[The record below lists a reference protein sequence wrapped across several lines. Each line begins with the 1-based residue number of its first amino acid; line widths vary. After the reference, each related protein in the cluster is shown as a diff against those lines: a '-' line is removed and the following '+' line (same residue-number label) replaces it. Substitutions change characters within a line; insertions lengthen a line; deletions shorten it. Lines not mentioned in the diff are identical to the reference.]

1 MDIEKEIKALKE
13 KIESL
18 EKKSKNLLFGS
29 AYSSNG
35 NTSSDYLIKTR
46 GKVKIQIGN
55 KFIDLIKDG
64 SINVDSKFIYK
75 AKEVGTKDGIYVLE
89 DGSIILLVGGT
100 QISLTG
106 SSGTTYVSF
115 MEEQNTTAEQ
125 KHTALK
131 NIGLIYSS
139 MEEFQ
144 QSGIQ
149 SGIVYI
155 ESTQKLY
162 TIQNGSVSEY
172 TVEFPNP
179 YPKQFVIAK
188 TDNSQGALVIK
199 GSGIENSLK
208 FDSLDIYV
216 QDDQSYFNSKG
227 DIYFKINDNDK
238 ILISDSQ
245 VVFSNKVISSTFQSK
260 NANANSGFR
269 LYVSGGESTL
279 EIDNLIVRKKSNL
292 STEGNS
298 SLYPTYWFKENNII
312 SSIESQDEES
322 SEDAYTIELV
332 YTNKF
337 QVGDYLY
344 AYVPVSSDIE
354 DNSEDDSEEE
364 STSQGSG
371 TSLVLVTFKVTSV
384 NDTSIDVT
392 LLESSEKDQELLNSI
407 DITTV
412 LSLQTIFLIGS
423 ETEISLLKRSQHS
436 IDLINSTNSSD
447 EQSIANITTRLG
459 NIEELGKKGK
469 DNNTEIDIKGTGFYS
484 DNACFL
490 IAQYTSNYELP
501 ANDSSTKFAST
512 EWVTK
517 ATSGSMPI
525 GSIIMFNGLAS
536 EIPEGWNICDGTNG
550 TPNLIGKFIKAS
562 STSGETGGSDE
573 IQLTIDN
580 LPSHTHT
587 FTGNK
592 LSTSEAG
599 GHTHTFRGKYGL
611 SDNADDRD
619 VIVTG
624 ALTDR
629 ITTSENGAHS
639 HTIDMSG
646 SSLGNTGNGNPLKWE
661 PIYYSLIY
669 IMKIS

>member
-115 MEEQNTTAEQ
+115 MEEQSTTVEQ

-155 ESTQKLY
+155 ESEQKLY
-162 TIQNGSVSEY
+162 TIQNGSISEY

-188 TDNSQGALVIK
+188 TDTSQGALVIK

-216 QDDQSYFNSKG
+216 QDDQSYFNSNG
-227 DIYFKINDNDK
+227 DIYFKINDDDK

-260 NANANSGFR
+260 NASANSGFR
-269 LYVSGGESTL
+269 LYMSGEESTL

-312 SSIESQDEES
+312 SSIESQDEEGS
-322 SEDAYTIELV
+322 GDAYIIELV
-332 YTNKF
+332 YANKF
-337 QVGDYLY
+337 QVNDYLY
-344 AYVPVSSDIE
+344 AYVPVSSDTG
-354 DNSEDDSEEE
+354 DDSEEE
-364 STSQGSG
+364 STSQSSG
-371 TSLVLVTFKVTSV
+371 TSLVLVTFKVASV
-384 NDTSIDVT
+384 NDTSINVT
-392 LLESSEKDQELLNSI
+392 LLESSEEDQALLNLI
-407 DITTV
+407 DITAV
-412 LSLQTIFLIGS
+412 LPLQTIFLIGS
-423 ETEISLLKRSQHS
+423 ETEISLLRRNQHS
-436 IDLINSTNSSD
+436 IDLIKSTNNTD
-447 EQSIANITTRLG
+447 EQNIANITTRLG

-469 DNNTEIDIKGTGFYS
+469 DNNTEIDIKGIGFYS

-490 IAQYTSNYELP
+490 TAQYTSDYDLP

-517 ATSGSMPI
+517 AASSSMPI

-562 STSGETGGSDE
+562 STAGETGGSDE

-580 LPSHTHT
+580 LPSHTHA

-599 GHTHTFRGKYGL
+599 GHTHTFRGAYGL
-611 SDNADDRD
+611 SDNADDRN
-619 VIVTG
+619 VIVAG
-624 ALTDR
+624 AVTDK

-646 SSLGNTGNGNPLKWE
+646 SSLDNTGNGNPLKWE
-661 PIYYSLIY
+661 PVYYSLIY